1 MEHTDTKN
9 MQKHPLEDGLRDKLA
24 GKQGEGLGD
33 KPEVNPGDNREVDLD
48 DKPEA
53 RFDDKLDK
61 KLERYIIP
69 NTPPKVFARYRA
81 LLDEACAYDFGVL
94 ENNII
99 VLDTE
104 TTGLSQKSCAL
115 TQISAMR
122 LEKGKSVA
130 DSKWFTTFVNP
141 HQPIP
146 PEIEELTH
154 IYARDV
160 AAAPDA
166 KVAVN
171 RLAAFVDGAPIIA
184 HNASFDKGFV
194 EAAKEGSP
202 VSTHWVDTLALSRI
216 AFPSLATHKLSDLA
230 QLFSCDG
237 VTHRAN
243 DDVCALAGVWHMIL
257 CGLYSLPLELLET
270 LCVMH
275 EDVAWQYRFIFEEL
289 YRKKG
294 GKDPKK
300 LHYVIPCIRQIRR
313 RLFSGENVDEN
324 ETRAGVDVSA
334 VDAAHDTHVSRDG
347 DAARAARDDAP
358 TSVRAHWRCALQDL
372 DHEFERGGTLGR
384 VCGDAD
390 FEPRP
395 EQLEMAHVVAKA
407 QAEKRISIIEA
418 GCGIGKSFAYLI
430 PSVLHALATGE
441 AVGIATRTNTLAN
454 QLISSDLPRLARA
467 YNHAFS
473 YLIAK
478 GYNHYPSLEKIEAL
492 IRGSFDHK
500 TIKQIRFSR
509 SKVESE
515 ILTTIALVLAA
526 SCECSFVD
534 IDSLG
539 IRWNMLYRPWFVSS
553 TRNEGHVR
561 GRELSHFFIDE
572 LRARAR
578 THNIL
583 ITNHALLLS
592 DIACNHNIF
601 PEINNWVVDEAHA
614 LSEQAQNTW
623 TEEISTTAF
632 LGALAQLGDEKH
644 GLLSGLMAKK
654 PGACANG
661 VVGPTSAA
669 SIVSTTSAA
678 SATSSA
684 DAGVL
689 TSAQDDKTSARALS
703 SRTLAQI
710 LRARDA
716 LVEKAEQAFSSLQ
729 TINLLDY
736 SHTTNQDFGERE
748 VSARVSAE
756 MRASDGWCAFEEL
769 TRDMADDLH
778 TLIKFMQ
785 QLLMDATREKEFEA
799 LSLLQHTLDTLLTF
813 DLVCDRIRTSEEEGY
828 VCVLERNFQQS
839 KPNIKIQTIPLAPG
853 SFLQSMWYKNVNSI
867 VFTSATL
874 SSGHSFRYF
883 KQSVG
888 VERAGAG
895 ASAGVT
901 RGEDAEYVQ
910 DADCIDYVDP
920 AESSDYALPAPT
932 SALPLET
939 CIDSPFDYAHAMSLV
954 IPENLKEP
962 GEVGYKEALVKFLFD
977 VHVAMGGSV
986 LTLFTSKKDMQ
997 SCAEALSPLLARE
1010 GLDLLVQ
1017 NKAGA
1022 HAGLMNK
1029 FKREEASSLM
1039 ALKSF
1044 WEGIDAP
1051 GKTLRCVVIVRLPFL
1066 SPHDPVCEAL
1076 AAANPRSWWEYVLPH
1091 AIIETRQAAGRLIR
1105 RQDDTGFVILADTR
1119 ILHKSYGKH
1128 VISSL
1133 PNAPLTRINTE
1144 RIGQYIEMWQ
1154 RSHA

>member
-1 MEHTDTKN
+1 MEHTDTMN
-9 MQKHPLEDGLRDKLA
+9 IHKHPLEDRLRDKLA
-24 GKQGEGLGD
+24 GKQGEGPGD
-33 KPEVNPGDNREVDLD
+33 KPEVRL
-48 DKPEA
+48 
-53 RFDDKLDK
+53 DDKLDVK
-61 KLERYIIP
+61 SDDKFGVKSADNLDEKLERYLIP

-81 LLDEACAYDFGVL
+81 LLDEAPAYDFGAL

-130 DSKWFTTFVNP
+130 ESSWFTTFVNP

-202 VSTHWVDTLALSRI
+202 VSTRWVDTLALSRI

-230 QLFSCDG
+230 QLFSCDS

-257 CGLYSLPLELLET
+257 CGLYSLPPELLET

-289 YRKKG
+289 YRKKAG
-294 GKDPKK
+294 NDPKK
-300 LHYVIPCIRQIRR
+300 LHYVIPCIRQIRHT
-313 RLFSGENVDEN
+313 LFSGESVGEN
-324 ETRAGVDVSA
+324 
-334 VDAAHDTHVSRDG
+334 
-347 DAARAARDDAP
+347 AARADVARDGAARDGAA
-358 TSVRAHWRCALQDL
+358 TSGRSCWRRALQDL

-390 FEPRP
+390 YEPRQ

-430 PSVLHALATGE
+430 PSILHALSTGE

-553 TRNEGHVR
+553 TRNEGRVR
-561 GRELSHFFIDE
+561 GRELAHFFIDE

-614 LSEQAQNTW
+614 FSEQAQNTW
-623 TEEISTTAF
+623 TEEISTSAF
-632 LGALAQLGDEKH
+632 LSALAQLGDEKH
-644 GLLSGLMAKK
+644 GLLAGLMAKK
-654 PGACANG
+654 AGDCAHGAG
-661 VVGPTSAA
+661 A
-669 SIVSTTSAA
+669 SGA
-678 SATSSA
+678 SPSGASPASPA
-684 DAGVL
+684 DAGASKFAQAD
-689 TSAQDDKTSARALS
+689 TASAHALS

-716 LVEKAEQAFSSLQ
+716 LREKAEQAFSSLQ
-729 TINLLDY
+729 AINLLDY
-736 SHTTNQDFGERE
+736 PHTTNQDFGERE
-748 VSARVSAE
+748 VSARVCTS
-756 MRASDGWCAFEEL
+756 MRTSDGWSVFEEL
-769 TRDMADDLH
+769 TRDMADDLL

-785 QLLMDATREKEFEA
+785 QLLIDATREKEFEA
-799 LSLLQHTLDTLLTF
+799 LPLLQHTLDALLTF
-813 DLVCDRIRTSEEEGY
+813 DLVCDRIRASEEEGY

-888 VERAGAG
+888 VEGACVD
-895 ASAGVT
+895 AGVT
-901 RGEDAEYVQ
+901 RGEDAEYVR

-920 AESSDYALPAPT
+920 AESSDYAPSETPVM
-932 SALPLET
+932 PLEK

-977 VHVAMGGSV
+977 VHVATGGSV

>member
-1 MEHTDTKN
+1 M
-9 MQKHPLEDGLRDKLA
+9 
-24 GKQGEGLGD
+24 
-33 KPEVNPGDNREVDLD
+33 
-48 DKPEA
+48 
-53 RFDDKLDK
+53 DDKLDVK
-61 KLERYIIP
+61 SDDNPEVKLDDKLDDKLDEKLERYIIP
-69 NTPPKVFARYRA
+69 NTPLKVFARYRA
-81 LLDEACAYDFGVL
+81 LLDEAAAYDFGAL

-130 DSKWFTTFVNP
+130 ESSWFTTFVNP

-202 VSTHWVDTLALSRI
+202 VSTRWVDTLALSRI

-230 QLFSCDG
+230 QLFSCDS

-289 YRKKG
+289 YRKKA

-313 RLFSGENVDEN
+313 RLFSDENVDEN
-324 ETRAGVDVSA
+324 QTRVGDTRDDA
-334 VDAAHDTHVSRDG
+334 VG
-347 DAARAARDDAP
+347 AARDDAP
-358 TSVRAHWRCALQDL
+358 TSVRAHWRRALQDL

-384 VCGDAD
+384 VCGDVD

-407 QAEKRISIIEA
+407 QAEKQISIIEA

-430 PSVLHALATGE
+430 PSILHALATGE

-534 IDSLG
+534 IDILG

-614 LSEQAQNTW
+614 FSEQAQNTW
-623 TEEISTTAF
+623 TEEISTSAF

-654 PGACANG
+654 TSACANG
-661 VVGPTSAA
+661 AISPTSA
-669 SIVSTTSAA
+669 SSVVSTASAA

-716 LVEKAEQAFSSLQ
+716 LVEKAEQAFSLLQ

-748 VSARVSAE
+748 VSARVSVE

-769 TRDMADDLH
+769 MRDMADDLH

-799 LSLLQHTLDTLLTF
+799 LSLLQHTLDALLTF

-839 KPNIKIQTIPLAPG
+839 KPNIKIKTIPLAPG

-888 VERAGAG
+888 VEGAG
-895 ASAGVT
+895 VAAACMDAGFT

-920 AESSDYALPAPT
+920 AESSDYAPSETPAM
-932 SALPLET
+932 PLEK

>member
-9 MQKHPLEDGLRDKLA
+9 IQKHPLEDGLRDKLA
-24 GKQGEGLGD
+24 GKQGKGLGD
-33 KPEVNPGDNREVDLD
+33 KPEDNLDDNRELKLD

-53 RFDDKLDK
+53 GFDDTLDE

-69 NTPPKVFARYRA
+69 NTPPKVFTRYRA
-81 LLDEACAYDFGVL
+81 LLDEAAVYDFGAL

-202 VSTHWVDTLALSRI
+202 VSTRWVDTLALSRI

-289 YRKKG
+289 YRKKA

-324 ETRAGVDVSA
+324 ETRADVA
-334 VDAAHDTHVSRDG
+334 RGGDTVHS
-347 DAARAARDDAP
+347 DAARDGAP
-358 TSVRAHWRCALQDL
+358 TSARARWRRALQDL

-390 FEPRP
+390 YEPRQ

-430 PSVLHALATGE
+430 PSILHALSTGE

-614 LSEQAQNTW
+614 FSEQAQNTW
-623 TEEISTTAF
+623 TEEISTSAF

-654 PGACANG
+654 AGACAHG
-661 VVGPTSAA
+661 AGAA
-669 SIVSTTSAA
+669 GA
-678 SATSSA
+678 SASGTSPASSA

-710 LRARDA
+710 LRARDTLA
-716 LVEKAEQAFSSLQ
+716 EKAEQAFSLLQ

-748 VSARVSAE
+748 VSARVSVE

-769 TRDMADDLH
+769 MRDMADDLH
-778 TLIKFMQ
+778 TLVKFMQ

-799 LSLLQHTLDTLLTF
+799 LSLLQHTLDALLTF
-813 DLVCDRIRTSEEEGY
+813 DLVCDRIRASEEEGY

-874 SSGHSFRYF
+874 LSGHSFRYF

-888 VERAGAG
+888 VEGAG
-895 ASAGVT
+895 VAAACMDAGVT

-920 AESSDYALPAPT
+920 AESSDYAPSETPAM
-932 SALPLET
+932 PLEM

-977 VHVAMGGSV
+977 VHVAMGGPV

-1051 GKTLRCVVIVRLPFL
+1051 GKTLRCVVIARLPFL

-1144 RIGQYIEMWQ
+1144 RIGQYIEMWR

>member
-24 GKQGEGLGD
+24 GKQGKGLGD
-33 KPEVNPGDNREVDLD
+33 KPEDNLDDKPEVNLD

-53 RFDDKLDK
+53 RFDDTLDE

-69 NTPPKVFARYRA
+69 NTPPKVFTRYRA
-81 LLDEACAYDFGVL
+81 LLDEAAAYDFGAL

-122 LEKGKSVA
+122 LEKGKNVA

-270 LCVMH
+270 LCMMH

-289 YRKKG
+289 YRKKA

-300 LHYVIPCIRQIRR
+300 LHYVIPCIRQIRHA
-313 RLFSGENVDEN
+313 LFSGESVGEN
-324 ETRAGVDVSA
+324 
-334 VDAAHDTHVSRDG
+334 
-347 DAARAARDDAP
+347 AARADVARDGAARDGAP
-358 TSVRAHWRCALQDL
+358 TSVRARWSRALQDL

-384 VCGDAD
+384 VCGDTD
-390 FEPRP
+390 YEPRQ

-407 QAEKRISIIEA
+407 QAERRISIIEA

-430 PSVLHALATGE
+430 PSILHALATGE

-539 IRWNMLYRPWFVSS
+539 IRWNMLYRPWFVSN

-614 LSEQAQNTW
+614 FSEQAQNTW
-623 TEEISTTAF
+623 TEEISTSAF

-654 PGACANG
+654 AGACANG
-661 VVGPTSAA
+661 AISPTSAA
-669 SIVSTTSAA
+669 SAVSTTSAA
-678 SATSSA
+678 SASSSA

-729 TINLLDY
+729 AINLLDY
-736 SHTTNQDFGERE
+736 PHMTNQDFGERE
-748 VSARVSAE
+748 VSARVCAS
-756 MRASDGWCAFEEL
+756 MRTSDGWSAFEEL
-769 TRDMADDLH
+769 TRDMADDLL

-785 QLLMDATREKEFEA
+785 QLLTEATREKELEA
-799 LSLLQHTLDTLLTF
+799 LSLLQNTLAALLKF
-813 DLVCDRIRTSEEEGY
+813 DSVCDHVHASEEEGY

-839 KPNIKIQTIPLAPG
+839 KPNIKIQTIPLVPG

-888 VERAGAG
+888 VEGASDCG
-895 ASAGVT
+895 TASAGN
-901 RGEDAEYVQ
+901 AEYVK
-910 DADCIDYVDP
+910 DADCVDYVDP
-920 AESSDYALPAPT
+920 AESSPYASSETPAM
-932 SALPLET
+932 PLEK

-962 GEVGYKEALVKFLFD
+962 GEAGYKEALVKFLFD

-1022 HAGLMNK
+1022 HVGLMNK

>member
-1 MEHTDTKN
+1 M
-9 MQKHPLEDGLRDKLA
+9 
-24 GKQGEGLGD
+24 
-33 KPEVNPGDNREVDLD
+33 
-48 DKPEA
+48 
-53 RFDDKLDK
+53 
-61 KLERYIIP
+61 
-69 NTPPKVFARYRA
+69 
-81 LLDEACAYDFGVL
+81 
-94 ENNII
+94 
-99 VLDTE
+99 
-104 TTGLSQKSCAL
+104 
-115 TQISAMR
+115 
-122 LEKGKSVA
+122 
-130 DSKWFTTFVNP
+130 
-141 HQPIP
+141 
-146 PEIEELTH
+146 
-154 IYARDV
+154 
-160 AAAPDA
+160 
-166 KVAVN
+166 
-171 RLAAFVDGAPIIA
+171 
-184 HNASFDKGFV
+184 
-194 EAAKEGSP
+194 
-202 VSTHWVDTLALSRI
+202 DTLALSRI

-270 LCVMH
+270 LCMMH

-289 YRKKG
+289 YRKKA

-313 RLFSGENVDEN
+313 RLFSGENVGEN
-324 ETRAGVDVSA
+324 ETCAG
-334 VDAAHDTHVSRDG
+334 DTRDSRDG
-347 DAARAARDDAP
+347 DAPAAARDDAP
-358 TSVRAHWRCALQDL
+358 TSVRAHWRRALQDL
-372 DHEFERGGTLGR
+372 DHEFERSGTLGR

-769 TRDMADDLH
+769 TRDMANDLH

-785 QLLMDATREKEFEA
+785 QL
-799 LSLLQHTLDTLLTF
+799 
-813 DLVCDRIRTSEEEGY
+813 DR
-828 VCVLERNFQQS
+828 
-839 KPNIKIQTIPLAPG
+839 K
-853 SFLQSMWYKNVNSI
+853 
-867 VFTSATL
+867 
-874 SSGHSFRYF
+874 
-883 KQSVG
+883 SV
-888 VERAGAG
+888 V
-895 ASAGVT
+895 
-901 RGEDAEYVQ
+901 
-910 DADCIDYVDP
+910 
-920 AESSDYALPAPT
+920 
-932 SALPLET
+932 
-939 CIDSPFDYAHAMSLV
+939 
-954 IPENLKEP
+954 
-962 GEVGYKEALVKFLFD
+962 
-977 VHVAMGGSV
+977 
-986 LTLFTSKKDMQ
+986 
-997 SCAEALSPLLARE
+997 
-1010 GLDLLVQ
+1010 
-1017 NKAGA
+1017 
-1022 HAGLMNK
+1022 
-1029 FKREEASSLM
+1029 
-1039 ALKSF
+1039 
-1044 WEGIDAP
+1044 
-1051 GKTLRCVVIVRLPFL
+1051 
-1066 SPHDPVCEAL
+1066 
-1076 AAANPRSWWEYVLPH
+1076 
-1091 AIIETRQAAGRLIR
+1091 
-1105 RQDDTGFVILADTR
+1105 
-1119 ILHKSYGKH
+1119 
-1128 VISSL
+1128 
-1133 PNAPLTRINTE
+1133 
-1144 RIGQYIEMWQ
+1144 
-1154 RSHA
+1154 